1 MAGTMGAAQEGGNGQ
16 DMLKMLRMIRAA
28 ASEAGYAGRD
38 RTATVLGL
46 ASAAVFG
53 RPTTGTDADDDTLS
67 RVLVLMADAFYDEG
81 LFERIERT
89 ELYGP
94 FDYDGETALSGW
106 VAEQQQWA
114 IIRATVARK
123 RRERI
128 SRN

>member
-1 MAGTMGAAQEGGNGQ
+1 
-16 DMLKMLRMIRAA
+16 MLDTLRMLRAA

-46 ASAAVFG
+46 TSAAVF
-53 RPTTGTDADDDTLS
+53 RTPSTGTDEGDDTLS

-81 LFERIERT
+81 LFERVERT
-89 ELYGP
+89 ELFGP
-94 FDYDGETALSGW
+94 FDYDGGTAFSGW

-114 IIRATVARK
+114 NIRAGVV
-123 RRERI
+123 RRRQERI